1 MKEGSLDLGER
12 LYQSIWGSRRP
23 STASTRL
30 PQQATCRT
38 KRDYGT
44 LFSSLVKFFLVN
56 FHWVSLREDLI
67 TYLTIERSLLC
78 VTAPVDISLSCSP
91 EALATLE
98 AGEWLWS
105 TVHSL
110 VDCLL
115 ASLAKTFGT
124 ESTLEWLWVAMHA
137 TVTLKTAPTTQNLS
151 YWWVVHVYIW
161 KAQNFGLLSDL
172 IAHTAFEHLSCLPL
186 CRFLLE
192 PGRKHIR
199 YVPNFALVYMAHIKC
214 VVLVNLVNPLLSGL
228 RSNPGRS
235 GFVLIWSE
243 FQQTSRIKNQT
254 SHPPWSARFSI
265 FQYWGLLL
273 WRPPR
278 RLNLKKMLRSVQLY
292 QRTCCSSSPRAG
304 F

>member
-1 MKEGSLDLGER
+1 MMDGIEILEWD
-12 LYQSIWGSRRP
+12 
-23 STASTRL
+23 
-30 PQQATCRT
+30 

-110 VDCLL
+110 MDCLL

-151 YWWVVHVYIW
+151 YWWVVHVIIW
-161 KAQNFGLLSDL
+161 KAQNIGLLSDL

-199 YVPNFALVYMAHIKC
+199 YVPNFALVYIAHIKC

-243 FQQTSRIKNQT
+243 FQQTSRIKVKKSDFPPTLVCQVFYFPILGTPSLAT
-254 SHPPWSARFSI
+254 SSEIQPS
-265 FQYWGLLL
+265 
-273 WRPPR
+273 
-278 RLNLKKMLRSVQLY
+278 KMLRSVQLY
-292 QRTCCSSSPRAG
+292 QRTCCSSSLG
-304 F
+304 

>member
-1 MKEGSLDLGER
+1 MMDGIEILEWD
-12 LYQSIWGSRRP
+12 
-23 STASTRL
+23 
-30 PQQATCRT
+30 

-110 VDCLL
+110 MDCLL

-124 ESTLEWLWVAMHA
+124 EGTLEWLWVAMHA

-151 YWWVVHVYIW
+151 CGSCVYLKGTKYWVVIW
-161 KAQNFGLLSDL
+161 PYCTHRIWTPQLPSTLQIFAWTWQEAYPICTKLCLGLHCS
-172 IAHTAFEHLSCLPL
+172 HKMC
-186 CRFLLE
+186 
-192 PGRKHIR
+192 
-199 YVPNFALVYMAHIKC
+199 
-214 VVLVNLVNPLLSGL
+214 
-228 RSNPGRS
+228 
-235 GFVLIWSE
+235 GFS
-243 FQQTSRIKNQT
+243 
-254 SHPPWSARFSI
+254 
-265 FQYWGLLL
+265 
-273 WRPPR
+273 
-278 RLNLKKMLRSVQLY
+278 
-292 QRTCCSSSPRAG
+292 
-304 F
+304 